1 MSNGTFASLVGTRI
15 RDKSTDYGVV
25 EQIIELAQ
33 DNETFLVAVLSSG
46 KGMRL
51 STISKLFWQQKKYLR
66 RNSAGEIIVIAYP
79 DDYDYSYRKFGPQ
92 RKRIVIPAVVGN
104 IDNTAIVGDE
114 KINIT
119 SHVSTGN
126 PIYYNK
132 NKMGEK

>member
-1 MSNGTFASLVGTRI
+1 MSSDTFASLVGTRI
-15 RDKSTDYGVV
+15 SDKNTDYGVV

-33 DNETFLVAVLSSG
+33 DNEKFLVAVLSSG

-51 STISKLFWQQKKYLR
+51 STIAKLFAQQKQYLR
-66 RNSAGEIIVIAYP
+66 RNSAGEIIVLAYP
-79 DDYDYSYRKFGPQ
+79 DDWDYSYRKFGPQ
-92 RKRIVIPAVVGN
+92 RKRIVMPAVVGN
-104 IDNTAIVGDE
+104 IDNTAIIGEE

-126 PIYYNK
+126 PVYYSK